1 MEDRILLDNNLPD
14 SKIQIGGWCGGGRAA
29 ASLYSNDGYTSC
41 QHAYCKLSNKV
52 QSLAGA
58 AGIYAMVN
66 SGFSF
71 FNLFR
76 DGVVWANVG
85 FPLDSYVQSSGSST
99 DGGSSSFAFG
109 FIGKSLFSERPFDE
123 FVVGYSRAF
132 WSQLY
137 AGSYSHANQ
146 NVIELGYGF
155 MIGKGVVVQ
164 PGMQCIV
171 QQSTSLDSAGLSSSG
186 YGNTPAWL
194 ASLQV
199 E

>member
-1 MEDRILLDNNLPD
+1 MNTDSWNPGYHGLDFSFGSPYSRGAQQYFQIDYVFNKRALTPLNSDRAKRKLGYSMEDRILLDNNLPD

-29 ASLYSNDGYTSC
+29 ALLYSSDGCTSC

-85 FPLDSYVQSSGSST
+85 FPLHSYV
-99 DGGSSSFAFG
+99 
-109 FIGKSLFSERPFDE
+109 
-123 FVVGYSRAF
+123 
-132 WSQLY
+132 
-137 AGSYSHANQ
+137 
-146 NVIELGYGF
+146 
-155 MIGKGVVVQ
+155 
-164 PGMQCIV
+164 
-171 QQSTSLDSAGLSSSG
+171 
-186 YGNTPAWL
+186 
-194 ASLQV
+194 
-199 E
+199 